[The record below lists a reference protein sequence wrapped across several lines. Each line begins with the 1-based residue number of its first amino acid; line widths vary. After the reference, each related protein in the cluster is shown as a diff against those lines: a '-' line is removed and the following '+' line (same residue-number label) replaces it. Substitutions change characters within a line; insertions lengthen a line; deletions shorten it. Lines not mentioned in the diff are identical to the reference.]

1 MEIRALIEFREKDI
15 YDQWSPRITP
25 VYREIE
31 YLGRAF
37 GEISRRPGIPALAWV
52 HQEFVI
58 AYVVYWIYKKNEGLW
73 IEFIEVAPHLR
84 GRGVGG
90 LVLDDMVEV
99 FILEGCGG
107 ILMCYADFRALPFFT
122 QYGFVQPE
130 KDQLL
135 FDPRSKPGI

>member
-1 MEIRALIEFREKDI
+1 MEIKALIEFREKYI
-15 YDQWSPRITP
+15 YDQWSPGITP

-37 GEISRRPGIPALAWV
+37 GELSRRPGIPALAWV
-52 HQEFVI
+52 HQGFVI
-58 AYVVYWIYKKNEGLW
+58 AYVVYWIYKKNGGLW

-99 FILEGCGG
+99 SILEGCGG
-107 ILMCYADFRALPFFT
+107 ILRCYADFRALTFFK

-130 KDQLL
+130 KDQLYY
-135 FDPRSKPGI
+135 DPR